1 MKNLQQGCKAASQ
14 RGSTLVEAVV
24 AVLLLS
30 IGVIGLMRALGTAVQ
45 DTGAIQYRATA
56 ATLADSLIGRMWVD
70 RANLAA
76 YVVADEAVAEL
87 PNGTRT
93 VTVNGNVVTVQIN
106 WQAPEAEVAS
116 NHQVTATI
124 VGN

>member
-1 MKNLQQGCKAASQ
+1 MNKLRQGSKAASQ
-14 RGSTLVEAVV
+14 RGSALVEAVV

-30 IGVIGLMRALGTAVQ
+30 IGIIGLMHALGTAVQ

-56 ATLADSLIGRMWVD
+56 ATVADSLIGRMWVD
-70 RANLAA
+70 RSNLAA
-76 YVVADEAVAEL
+76 YVVTDEAVAEL

-106 WQAPEAEVAS
+106 WQAPDATTPS